1 MGSKIYVGGLPY
13 SATEQELSDLFG
25 KHGAVASARII
36 TDKLRDSRAASAS
49 SRCLRI
55 RKRRWP

>member
-25 KHGAVASARII
+25 RHGAVASARNVFG
-36 TDKLRDSRAASAS
+36 LGSAGGHYRPQRS
-49 SRCLRI
+49 GHGRSDLNRQ
-55 RKRRWP
+55 

>member
-25 KHGAVASARII
+25 RHEAE
-36 TDKLRDSRAASAS
+36 AA
-49 SRCLRI
+49 
-55 RKRRWP
+55 